1 MSTSEMLPASPE
13 ENNSLSAV
21 PKSKSFTMGVKS
33 EDNRA
38 ATPSSTL
45 IPPSTKASPVN
56 LKEEVQNPSVL
67 NLAAT
72 KGLQGRKTNQ
82 LHFLNTKLVP
92 SLCKNA
98 NAWPFMAPVDPITLN
113 IPDYY
118 NIIKHPMDL
127 NTVKVRLREKQYNS
141 GTDAIADITLVFSN
155 CIKYNGKDAD
165 VSKMCNALKEIFVKK
180 LKDLPTP
187 EEEVVVKAKTPAAKS
202 KRPLATQAST
212 PITPAPK
219 RTKTENK
226 PDNQTPKNNASKSKS
241 ASKPTPKV
249 RTASA
254 ESDTSSIRE
263 NSKSRTSG
271 RTIKAPKAFEPAN
284 EPKAQMSERLKF
296 LQNLCK
302 EIISKKHWHKSFP
315 FHKPVDTV
323 KLGLHDY
330 FEIIKK
336 PMDFTTVMENNES
349 GVYESA
355 EDFIAD
361 VRLIFKNCYQYNS
374 PADDICHMAK
384 YCEKIFEDKL
394 KNLPKEKKE
403 RSRSRSMSPTT
414 AKNKQV
420 KSSLK
425 SGKNTVQASSKQST
439 AKKTPAKSS
448 PSRSK
453 QPSGK
458 KKKRDGSP
466 FSKLTTPSVSQDSA
480 DISSSSD
487 SDDDLTTTEKTSL
500 EKEQIKERLIEKL
513 AGIDRQRQQIVD
525 LILKIDPNAKDSTKA
540 DPPMDQTQAIIDKQR
555 NPEPKT
561 PVSTAPP
568 TAQPMQVDSPNMNT
582 ANAQAMAQLQQLQ
595 ALTGQLGNLPGIFDQ
610 NQLQGLAQIQQ
621 QQLLAAQMAGMNGNV
636 SLYDA
641 AGRKRG
647 PGRPKKTEEEKKIAK
662 MLRDN
667 KKKEEKEKEAL
678 PMSYEEKKQ
687 LSIDINDLPGEKLGH
702 VVYIIQSREPHP
714 DSNPD
719 EMEIDFEKLRPSTL
733 RELERYVKS
742 CLKKGG
748 ATKKSYKKK
757 DTSEEIIPVSG
768 QSVDNSNTLGQQAV
782 QNITNSSIP
791 ANSDNNVPANHA
803 MQKNTT
809 PPTIQSAAPTP
820 LELAKQK
827 QEASLQKQ
835 KELEERLQA
844 VNSELQQGNPH
855 KRRKKFGKKHKTAVE
870 NGPKQSQ
877 AKTSAKDTAQAVTLS
892 DSSSDSDSD
901 SSTDS
906 SDSDNDTKNKTN
918 VNVSAWS
925 SLAKQ
930 NAPTSTKPN
939 DTEVLERYSK
949 LAQKEKTNDAI
960 LKRAE
965 VRDSPSIPMQA
976 NGNNA
981 QVASATVSVSS
992 GSDDLAKQREIERKR
1007 RQEQMSRDSQFG
1019 SSLQQQHELMTSF
1032 EQGKF

>member
-1 MSTSEMLPASPE
+1 MSTTEMLPASPE

-21 PKSKSFTMGVKS
+21 PKSKSFTMKT

-56 LKEEVQNPSVL
+56 VKEEVQNPSVL
-67 NLAAT
+67 NLATT
-72 KGLQGRKTNQ
+72 KGLPGKKTNQ
-82 LHFLNTKLVP
+82 LNFLNTKLVP

-127 NTVKVRLREKQYNS
+127 NTVKTRLREKQYNS
-141 GTDAIADITLVFSN
+141 GADAIADITLVFSN

-187 EEEVVVKAKTPAAKS
+187 EEEVIAKAKTPAAKS
-202 KRPLATQAST
+202 KRPLATQSST

-226 PDNQTPKNNASKSKS
+226 PDNQTPKNNAAKSKS
-241 ASKPTPKV
+241 SKPTAKV

-271 RTIKAPKAFEPAN
+271 RTIKAPKTFEPAN
-284 EPKAQMSERLKF
+284 EPRAQMSDRLKF

-330 FEIIKK
+330 HEIIKK
-336 PMDFTTVMENNES
+336 PMDFSTVMENNES
-349 GVYESA
+349 GAYESA
-355 EDFIAD
+355 DDFIAD

-394 KNLPKEKKE
+394 KNLPKEKE
-403 RSRSRSMSPTT
+403 RSRSRSKSPTT

-420 KSSLK
+420 NKNSLK
-425 SGKNTVQASSKQST
+425 SGKSTVQTSSKST
-439 AKKTPAKSS
+439 AKKTPAKAS

-453 QPSGK
+453 HLSGK
-458 KKKRDGSP
+458 KKKREGSP

-525 LILKIDPNAKDSTKA
+525 LILKIDPNAKELTKA
-540 DPPMDQTQAIIDKQR
+540 DPPMDQTQAIIDRQR

-561 PVSTAPP
+561 PVSTAPVVS
-568 TAQPMQVDSPNMNT
+568 QPMQVDSPNMN

-610 NQLQGLAQIQQ
+610 NQLQGLAQMQQ

-636 SLYDA
+636 SLYDS

-647 PGRPKKTEEEKKIAK
+647 PGRPKKTEEEKKMAK
-662 MLRDN
+662 IMRET

-742 CLKKGG
+742 WRTWKNRNF
-748 ATKKSYKKK
+748 YH
-757 DTSEEIIPVSG
+757 
-768 QSVDNSNTLGQQAV
+768 V
-782 QNITNSSIP
+782 QKI
-791 ANSDNNVPANHA
+791 
-803 MQKNTT
+803 
-809 PPTIQSAAPTP
+809 
-820 LELAKQK
+820 
-827 QEASLQKQ
+827 
-835 KELEERLQA
+835 R
-844 VNSELQQGNPH
+844 
-855 KRRKKFGKKHKTAVE
+855 
-870 NGPKQSQ
+870 
-877 AKTSAKDTAQAVTLS
+877 
-892 DSSSDSDSD
+892 
-901 SSTDS
+901 
-906 SDSDNDTKNKTN
+906 
-918 VNVSAWS
+918 
-925 SLAKQ
+925 
-930 NAPTSTKPN
+930 
-939 DTEVLERYSK
+939 
-949 LAQKEKTNDAI
+949 
-960 LKRAE
+960 
-965 VRDSPSIPMQA
+965 
-976 NGNNA
+976 
-981 QVASATVSVSS
+981 
-992 GSDDLAKQREIERKR
+992 
-1007 RQEQMSRDSQFG
+1007 
-1019 SSLQQQHELMTSF
+1019 
-1032 EQGKF
+1032 